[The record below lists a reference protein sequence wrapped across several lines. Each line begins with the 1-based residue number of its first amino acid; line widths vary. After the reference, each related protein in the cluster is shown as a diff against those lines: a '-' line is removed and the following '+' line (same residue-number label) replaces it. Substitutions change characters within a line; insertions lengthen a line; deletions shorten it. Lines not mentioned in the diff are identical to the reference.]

1 LSGTVIFS
9 SARPRSIMLAHKA
22 DFGRYGKSFQE
33 GLVQL
38 IFEDR
43 PFADQIT
50 EVLDVE
56 FLELEYLRTFV
67 AKIVEYRTKYGKHPS
82 TNAMI
87 SILRTEL
94 DRESEVTQKQV
105 RDYFARV
112 HTTEISDDIDY
123 IKETS
128 LDFCRKQKLKEAMM
142 KSVGLLQT
150 CSFDEISKVINDALK
165 LGSENNFGH
174 DFIADFEERYKPK
187 FRLPVTTGWGEID
200 TITSGGLGRNELG
213 VVIAPTG
220 AGKSMALVHLGSQAI
235 KEGKTVVHYTLE
247 LQDTV
252 VACRYDS
259 CITQYPLSDLTNFKD
274 EIFEEIKNLD
284 GTLIVKE
291 YPTKSASTNTIKA
304 HLARLVKRGIEPGMV
319 IVDYADLLRP
329 VVVRKE
335 KRTELESIYEELR
348 GLSNE
353 FNCPV
358 WTASQTNRSGLNAEV
373 VTMEQISEA
382 FNKCFVADFICTLSR
397 TIEDKQNNKAKMF
410 IAKNRNGPDGIVY
423 NLFMDTSNVCIKMLP
438 KPVVPSGGGPQVATN
453 PVVTTAKEQKEI
465 LKNKYDKFRKLRSKS
480 K

>member
-1 LSGTVIFS
+1 
-9 SARPRSIMLAHKA
+9 MLAHKA

-67 AKIVEYRTKYGKHPS
+67 AKIVGYRVKYGKHPS

-94 DRESEVTQKQV
+94 DRESEVTQQQV

-112 HTTEISDDIDY
+112 HTNEIADDIDY

-142 KSVGLLQT
+142 KSVNLLQT

-187 FRLPVTTGWGEID
+187 FRLPVTTGWKEID

-235 KEGKTVVHYTLE
+235 KEGKT
-247 LQDTV
+247 
-252 VACRYDS
+252 
-259 CITQYPLSDLTNFKD
+259 
-274 EIFEEIKNLD
+274 
-284 GTLIVKE
+284 
-291 YPTKSASTNTIKA
+291 NTIKS
-304 HLARLVKRGIEPGMV
+304 HLASLVKRGIQPGLI

-353 FNCPV
+353 FNCPI

-423 NLFMDTSNVCIKMLP
+423 DLFMDTSSVNIKMLP
-438 KPVVPSGGGPQVATN
+438 KPIVPSGTAAQVATS
-453 PVVTTAKEQKEI
+453 PVAIDAKGQREI
-465 LKNKYDKFRKLRSKS
+465 LKNKYEKFRKLRSNS

>member
-1 LSGTVIFS
+1 
-9 SARPRSIMLAHKA
+9 MLAHKA

-94 DRESEVTQKQV
+94 DRESEVTQQQV
-105 RDYFARV
+105 RDYYARI
-112 HTTEISDDIDY
+112 HTSEISDDIDY

-142 KSVGLLQT
+142 RSVDLLQT

-187 FRLPVTTGWGEID
+187 FRLPVTTGWNEID
-200 TITSGGLGRNELG
+200 NITSGGLGRNELG

-235 KEGKTVVHYTLE
+235 KEGKTVIHYTLE

-274 EIFEEIKNLD
+274 EIFEEIKGLD

-304 HLARLVKRGIEPGMV
+304 HLARLVKRGIEPGMI

-353 FNCPV
+353 YNCPI

-423 NLFMDTSNVCIKMLP
+423 DLFMDTSNVCIKMLP
-438 KPVVPSGGGPQVATN
+438 KPVVPSGAGPQVATN
-453 PVVTTAKEQKEI
+453 PVTTNPKEQLEI
-465 LKNKYDKFRKLRSKS
+465 LKTKYDKFREIRKKA

>member
-1 LSGTVIFS
+1 
-9 SARPRSIMLAHKA
+9 MLKHKA

-50 EVLDVE
+50 EVLNVE
-56 FLELEYLRTFV
+56 FLELEYLRVFV

-87 SILRTEL
+87 SVIRTEL

-105 RDYFARV
+105 RDYYARV
-112 HTTEISDDIDY
+112 HTNEMSDDIDY

-142 KSVGLLQT
+142 KSVNLLQT

-165 LGSENNFGH
+165 LGSENNFGY

-187 FRLPVTTGWGEID
+187 FRLPVTTGWKEID

-235 KEGKTVVHYTLE
+235 KEGKTVIHYTLE

-274 EIFEEIKNLD
+274 EIYEEIKDLD

-304 HLARLVKRGIEPGMV
+304 HLARLIKRGITPGLI

-353 FNCPV
+353 MNCPV

-397 TIEDKQNNKAKMF
+397 TIEDKQNNRAKMF

-423 NLFMDTSNVCIKMLP
+423 DLFMDTSSVNIKMLP
-438 KPVVPSGGGPQVATN
+438 KPVVPAGVAAQVASN
-453 PVVTTAKEQKEI
+453 PVVVTAKEQKEI
-465 LKNKYDKFRKLRSKS
+465 LKNKYDKFKKLRSKAR
-480 K
+480 